1 VPPSPRSSAFVCYRV
16 ATISKSAA
24 EADYRFLGMKKFSE
38 ISSRN
43 SKIDNILPAFWKKFS
58 KNYKPGR
65 PILIS
70 GRLLVALHPWCRHDS
85 FFHDMCF
92 HQNYSCITFCHGFHF
107 FCVPLPSSQQCSG
120 CSRDVLWGAGMI
132 HFFFSHV
139 FFIKTKHIITL
150 GKVSFFCFVCFFP
163 PFAYLYLFLFNNHA
177 IIAIITKELLFL
189 LITRPPPTP

>member
-1 VPPSPRSSAFVCYRV
+1 MPPSPRSSAFVCYRV

-70 GRLLVALHPWCRHDS
+70 GRLLVALHPCCRHDS

-107 FCVPLPSSQQCSG
+107 FFCAPTLLAA
-120 CSRDVLWGAGMI
+120 VLWMLQGCPMGCR
-132 HFFFSHV
+132 HDSFFFTC
-139 FFIKTKHIITL
+139 FFHQNKTYYHF
-150 GKVSFFCFVCFFP
+150 GKSFFFFP
-163 PFAYLYLFLFNNHA
+163 LHLLTYICSFL
-177 IIAIITKELLFL
+177 IMMLLL
-189 LITRPPPTP
+189 LSLPKNCYFCW